1 MSAMSAMSASSA
13 PPPPEPKRRPF
24 ALLGVCIVVLAA
36 LGLCVIFAVPRIKH
50 MLQPSPQQESLTQ
63 ARRIYNACQAFSAVR
78 GKLPGTLE
86 FLVPD
91 FLADRRD
98 LADPGHPES
107 GDIGY
112 LYYGTGKTSAEPA
125 GSIFLAAKAEEK
137 GHRVVVHFDGQTKL
151 EQLPAKLLRRETVA
165 DAKAAPAEVIS
176 NQ

>member
-1 MSAMSAMSASSA
+1 MSASAA
-13 PPPPEPKRRPF
+13 PPQPPPKRRPF
-24 ALLGVCIVVLAA
+24 ALPGICVLVLAA
-36 LGLCVIFAVPRIKH
+36 LGLCVVFVLPRFKQ
-50 MLQPSPQQESLTQ
+50 MLQPNPQQESLTQ

-98 LADPGHPES
+98 LADPGHPEL

-125 GSIFLAAKAEEK
+125 ASIFLAGKAEQK
-137 GHRVVVHFDGQTKL
+137 GFRVVVHFDGQTKV
-151 EQLPAKLLRRETVA
+151 EYLPEKSLR
-165 DAKAAPAEVIS
+165 
-176 NQ
+176 